1 MNGKLIKREKPI
13 YPALKIHELYVS
25 WQKGCKSAES
35 TMDRMKV
42 LFGGVQA
49 VVEIS
54 ATSNWSRVLLPTQ
67 WYRKRINH
75 MEASS
80 TGGDAGI
87 DEQCSIEEFR
97 LSIGTTTGIQICIL
111 T

>member
-35 TMDRMKV
+35 TVDRMKV

-49 VVEIS
+49 VVARFQRHQIGHVCCSLHSGIES
-54 ATSNWSRVLLPTQ
+54 ASIIWRLPPPVGTRALMSNVR
-67 WYRKRINH
+67 
-75 MEASS
+75 
-80 TGGDAGI
+80 
-87 DEQCSIEEFR
+87 
-97 LSIGTTTGIQICIL
+97 
-111 T
+111 